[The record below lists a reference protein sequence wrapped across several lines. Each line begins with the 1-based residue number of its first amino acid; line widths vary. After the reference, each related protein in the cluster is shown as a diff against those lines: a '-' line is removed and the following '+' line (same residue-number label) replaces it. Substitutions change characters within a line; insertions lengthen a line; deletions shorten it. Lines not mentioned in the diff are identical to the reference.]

1 MRQRRTQASLTTMT
15 HMYPVSSVL
24 SDYLRSAAGVALTGG
39 PVLFMD
45 QLPAVSMV
53 VLSGLASLFV
63 SFAIQT
69 AWRQHCDVETS
80 NETIAVVPKG
90 TRLRWD
96 ALTEVR
102 LAYYSTR
109 RDAEH
114 GWMQLTLREGP
125 RQIRVD
131 SRLDGFAE
139 VARRSAGA
147 AWRNGLALG
156 PATVSNLSALGIA
169 LPENTPDDGAVA
181 L

>member
-1 MRQRRTQASLTTMT
+1 MT

-24 SDYLRSAAGVALTGG
+24 SDYLRAAAGLALTGG
-39 PVLFMD
+39 PVLLMD
-45 QLPAVSMV
+45 RLPAVSV
-53 VLSGLASLFV
+53 VILGGLATLFAG
-63 SFAIQT
+63 FAIQT
-69 AWRQHCDVETS
+69 AWRQHCSLETS

-96 ALTEVR
+96 CLTEVR

-114 GWMQLTLREGP
+114 GWMQLTLREGS

-131 SRLDGFAE
+131 SRLEGFAD
-139 VARRSAGA
+139 VARCSASA

-156 PATVSNLSALGIA
+156 PATVSNLLALGIA
-169 LPENTPDDGAVA
+169 LPENRPDETAAA